1 MGDFCMFE
9 NMNKTNVY
17 AYLTGIFCASMIAS
31 NILATRT
38 LEISF
43 IALPCSILTFPIL
56 FVINDIL
63 SEIYGFKLTKNIIYL
78 GFIINVVVV
87 VLYQVAM
94 IFPSTSPNAPAFAAL
109 LSTTP
114 RLFVAGLISYMMGN
128 ILNSQVLV
136 KLKEK
141 YYDLLFVRVIVST
154 IIGETV
160 DSVIFILVS
169 FYGVLPNDLVL
180 TMIGCQIVFKV
191 LYELIFYPLTRKVVF
206 KIRTLD
212 DGSLFK

>member
-1 MGDFCMFE
+1 MFE
-9 NMNKTNVY
+9 NMNKTKVY
-17 AYLTGIFCASMIAS
+17 AYLAGIFFACMITS

-38 LEISF
+38 MEISF

-56 FVINDIL
+56 FIVNDIL
-63 SEIYGFKLTKNIIYL
+63 SEIYGYKLTKDVIYL
-78 GFIINVVVV
+78 GFIINLVAV

-94 IFPSTSPNAPAFAAL
+94 IFPSSSPNAPAFAAL

-114 RLFVAGLISYMMGN
+114 RLFVAGLISYMASN
-128 ILNSQVLV
+128 LLNSKILV

-141 YYDLLFVRVIVST
+141 YHNLLFVRVVGST
-154 IIGETV
+154 VIGVTV

-169 FYGVLPNDLVL
+169 FYGVLPNELVV
-180 TMIGCQIVFKV
+180 TMICCQIVFKV
-191 LYELIFYPLTRKVVF
+191 LYELIFYPVIRKVIF

-212 DGSLFK
+212 EGSLFS

>member
-1 MGDFCMFE
+1 
-9 NMNKTNVY
+9 
-17 AYLTGIFCASMIAS
+17 
-31 NILATRT
+31 
-38 LEISF
+38 
-43 IALPCSILTFPIL
+43 
-56 FVINDIL
+56 
-63 SEIYGFKLTKNIIYL
+63 
-78 GFIINVVVV
+78 
-87 VLYQVAM
+87 M

>member
-1 MGDFCMFE
+1 
-9 NMNKTNVY
+9 MNKTKVY
-17 AYLTGIFCASMIAS
+17 AYLAGIFFACMITS

-38 LEISF
+38 MEISF

-56 FVINDIL
+56 FIVNDIL
-63 SEIYGFKLTKNIIYL
+63 SEIYGYKLTKDVIYL
-78 GFIINVVVV
+78 GFIINLVVV

-94 IFPSTSPNAPAFAAL
+94 IFPSNSPNAPAFAAL

-114 RLFVAGLISYMMGN
+114 RLFVAGLISYMAGN
-128 ILNSQVLV
+128 LLNSKILV

-141 YYDLLFVRVIVST
+141 YHNLLFVRVVGST
-154 IIGETV
+154 VIGVTV

-169 FYGVLPNDLVL
+169 FYGVLPNELVV
-180 TMIGCQIVFKV
+180 TMICCQIVFKV
-191 LYELIFYPLTRKVVF
+191 LYELIFYPVIRKVIF

-212 DGSLFK
+212 EGSLFS

>member
-1 MGDFCMFE
+1 MFE
-9 NMNKTNVY
+9 NLNKTNVY
-17 AYLTGIFCASMIAS
+17 TYLAGIFCACMIAS

-43 IALPCSILTFPIL
+43 IALPCSILTFPML
-56 FVINDIL
+56 FVVNDIL

-87 VLYQVAM
+87 ALYQVAM
-94 IFPSTSPNAPAFAAL
+94 IFPSSSPNAPAFAAL

-114 RLFVAGLISYMMGN
+114 RLFVAGLISYMIGN
-128 ILNSQVLV
+128 LLNSQVLV

-141 YYDLLFVRVIVST
+141 YSDLLFVRVIVST

-160 DSVIFILVS
+160 DSVIFISIS
-169 FYGVLPNDLVL
+169 FYGVLPNELIV
-180 TMIGCQIVFKV
+180 TMICCQIVFKV
-191 LYELIFYPLTRKVVF
+191 LYELIFYPVTRKVIL

-212 DGSLFK
+212 EGSLFSQN

>member
-1 MGDFCMFE
+1 MFE
-9 NMNKTNVY
+9 NMNKTKVY
-17 AYLTGIFCASMIAS
+17 AYLAGIFFACMITS

-38 LEISF
+38 MEISF

-56 FVINDIL
+56 FIVNDIL
-63 SEIYGFKLTKNIIYL
+63 SEIYGYKLTKDVIYL
-78 GFIINVVVV
+78 GFIINLVAV

-94 IFPSTSPNAPAFAAL
+94 IFPSNSPNAPAFAAL

-114 RLFVAGLISYMMGN
+114 RLFVAGLISYMASN
-128 ILNSQVLV
+128 LLNSKILV

-141 YYDLLFVRVIVST
+141 YHNLLFVRVVGST
-154 IIGETV
+154 VIGVTV

-169 FYGVLPNDLVL
+169 FYGVLPNELVV
-180 TMIGCQIVFKV
+180 TMICCQIVFKV
-191 LYELIFYPLTRKVVF
+191 LYELIFYPVIRKVIF

-212 DGSLFK
+212 EGSLFS

>member
-1 MGDFCMFE
+1 MFE
-9 NMNKTNVY
+9 NMNKTK
-17 AYLTGIFCASMIAS
+17 AYTYLAGIFCACMIAS

-56 FVINDIL
+56 FIVNDIL
-63 SEIYGFKLTKNIIYL
+63 SEIYGFNLTKDIIYL
-78 GFIINVVVV
+78 GFIINVGAVA
-87 VLYQVAM
+87 LYQVAM
-94 IFPSTSPNAPAFAAL
+94 IFPSSSPNAPAFEAL

-128 ILNSQVLV
+128 LLNSHVLV

-154 IIGETV
+154 IIGEVV
-160 DSVIFILVS
+160 DSLTFILVS
-169 FYGVLPNDLVL
+169 FYGVLPNDLIL
-180 TMIGCQIVFKV
+180 TMICCQIVFKV

-212 DGSLFK
+212 EGSLFSQN

>member
-1 MGDFCMFE
+1 MFE

>member
-1 MGDFCMFE
+1 MFE
-9 NMNKTNVY
+9 NMNKTNAY
-17 AYLTGIFCASMIAS
+17 AYLAGIFCACMIAS

-38 LEISF
+38 LEISI

-56 FVINDIL
+56 FVVNDIL
-63 SEIYGFKLTKNIIYL
+63 SEIYGFKLTKDIIYL
-78 GFIINVVVV
+78 GLIINVGAVA
-87 VLYQVAM
+87 LYQVAM
-94 IFPSTSPNAPAFAAL
+94 IFPSSSPNAPAFAAL

-128 ILNSQVLV
+128 LLNSHVLV

-141 YYDLLFVRVIVST
+141 YYNLLFVRVIVST

-160 DSVIFILVS
+160 DSVVFISVS
-169 FYGVLPNDLVL
+169 FYGVLPNDLIL
-180 TMIGCQIVFKV
+180 TMICCQIVFKV

-212 DGSLFK
+212 DGSLFSQN

>member
-1 MGDFCMFE
+1 MFE
-9 NMNKTNVY
+9 NMNKTKVY
-17 AYLTGIFCASMIAS
+17 AYLAGIFFACMITS

-38 LEISF
+38 MEISF

-56 FVINDIL
+56 FIVNDIL
-63 SEIYGFKLTKNIIYL
+63 SEIYGYKLTKDVIYL
-78 GFIINVVVV
+78 GFIINLVAV

-94 IFPSTSPNAPAFAAL
+94 IFPSSSPNAPAFAAL

-114 RLFVAGLISYMMGN
+114 RLFVAGLISYMASN
-128 ILNSQVLV
+128 LLNSKILV

-141 YYDLLFVRVIVST
+141 YHNLLFVRVVGST
-154 IIGETV
+154 VIGVTV

-169 FYGVLPNDLVL
+169 FYGVLPNELVV
-180 TMIGCQIVFKV
+180 TMICCQIVFKV
-191 LYELIFYPLTRKVVF
+191 LYELIFYPVTRKMIF

-212 DGSLFK
+212 EGSLFS

>member
-1 MGDFCMFE
+1 MEDFCMFE

-169 FYGVLPNDLVL
+169 FYGVLPNDLVF

>member
-1 MGDFCMFE
+1 MFE
-9 NMNKTNVY
+9 KMNKTK
-17 AYLTGIFCASMIAS
+17 AYTYLAAIFCACMIAS

-56 FVINDIL
+56 FIVNDIL
-63 SEIYGFKLTKNIIYL
+63 SEIYGFKLTKDIIYL
-78 GFIINVVVV
+78 GLIINVVVV
-87 VLYQVAM
+87 ALYQVAM
-94 IFPSTSPNAPAFAAL
+94 IFPSSSPNASAFAAL

-141 YYDLLFVRVIVST
+141 YSNLLFVRVIVST
-154 IIGETV
+154 IIGETA
-160 DSVIFILVS
+160 DSLIFILVS
-169 FYGVLPNDLVL
+169 FYGVLSNHLIF
-180 TMIGCQIVFKV
+180 TMICCQIVFKV
-191 LYELIFYPLTRKVVF
+191 LYELIFYPLTRKAVF

-212 DGSLFK
+212 DGSLFSQN

>member
-1 MGDFCMFE
+1 MFE
-9 NMNKTNVY
+9 NLNKTNVY
-17 AYLTGIFCASMIAS
+17 TYLAGIFCACMIAS

-43 IALPCSILTFPIL
+43 IALPCSILTFPML
-56 FVINDIL
+56 FVVNDIL

-94 IFPSTSPNAPAFAAL
+94 IFPSSSPNAPAFAAL

-114 RLFVAGLISYMMGN
+114 RLFVAGLISYMIGN
-128 ILNSQVLV
+128 LLNSQVLV

-141 YYDLLFVRVIVST
+141 YSDLLFVRVIVST

-169 FYGVLPNDLVL
+169 FYGVLPNDLIL
-180 TMIGCQIVFKV
+180 TMICCQIVFKV

-212 DGSLFK
+212 EGALFSQN